1 MNDTFSKNLRKL
13 RLDKQM
19 TQEQVADKLGVSAQ
33 SVSRW
38 ETGATFP
45 DILLLPEI
53 ARLYDVLVDDLF
65 RENLQ
70 EHGKLFYRLVAEFG
84 DAYRYDDFMAAVAE
98 FERLKKEGPL
108 IAEDYHSNAWLHMRM
123 FQISRNKTLESVD
136 KAMELCKDVDP
147 EFYYKNKIFKVWFRA
162 GEMGLDQQCIDE
174 QLQAVKEAPENAK
187 EWICLAVAY
196 YWAKQ
201 YEECYRVSK
210 DIMAKYPEESYIYS
224 IAGDTCKELK
234 KYEEAFL
241 YWEKHYELDPD
252 MLESLFSIAWCH
264 EELGDFAKAY
274 EAWMRLVHIFEEWED
289 DVGIKFP
296 MRQAE
301 KCKGLMGK

>member
-98 FERLKKEGPL
+98 YERLEKEGPL
-108 IAEDYHSNAWLHMRM
+108 TADDYRSNAWLHMRM

-136 KAMELCKDVDP
+136 KAMELCKEDDP
-147 EFYYKNKIFKVWFRA
+147 KFYYLNKIFKVWFRA
-162 GEMGLDQQCIDE
+162 GELGQGQQCIDE
-174 QLQAVKEAPENAK
+174 QLQAVKENPENVN
-187 EWICLAVAY
+187 EWNCLAVAY

-210 DIMAKYPEESYIYS
+210 DIMTKYPEESYIYS
-224 IAGDTCKELK
+224 IAGDT
-234 KYEEAFL
+234 
-241 YWEKHYELDPD
+241 
-252 MLESLFSIAWCH
+252 LFFQGLI
-264 EELGDFAKAY
+264 DF
-274 EAWMRLVHIFEEWED
+274 IT
-289 DVGIKFP
+289 
-296 MRQAE
+296 
-301 KCKGLMGK
+301 C